1 MEDVEGGDD
10 IERAFPKEELV
21 EVYNRLK
28 KGDKAAFELWCV
40 YFAVMAACSAGK
52 CAGNA
57 YGFWH
62 EDLYEER
69 KSAANIV
76 AADIGRGVMEGT
88 VDIEGEP
95 ENYVWA
101 SIRYKMIECDK
112 KDRAKGAS
120 RSKAGWQAKRSK
132 FNEVEIPVPCNS
144 TRRAWEEV
152 MASCNTP
159 FEREVARVFT
169 ENGDD
174 PQAVSRVLDMAIHEV
189 QNCRGIILER
199 YAARMREQG
208 TPSPALEKQAK
219 TLKGSR
225 PRRKQSNDW
234 EKAKPMACKAVKPNR
249 QRV

>member
-1 MEDVEGGDD
+1 MEDVEDGDD

-21 EVYNRLK
+21 EVYQRLK
-28 KGDKAAFELWCV
+28 SGDRTAFDMWCM

-69 KSAANIV
+69 KSAACIV
-76 AADIGRGVMEGT
+76 AANIGREVMEGT
-88 VDIEGEP
+88 LDIEGEP

-101 SIRYKMIECDK
+101 SIRYKMIESDK
-112 KDRAKGAS
+112 KDRAKGAT

-132 FNEVEIPVPCNS
+132 FNEVEIPVRSNA
-144 TRRAWEEV
+144 TQRIWEEV
-152 MASCNTP
+152 LASCDTP
-159 FEREVARVFT
+159 FEREVVSLFAQ
-169 ENGDD
+169 NGDD

-208 TPSPALEKQAK
+208 SPSPALEKQAK
-219 TLKGSR
+219 TLKGIR

-234 EKAKPMACKAVKPNR
+234 EKTKPMASKAVKPSL